1 MPDTSKY
8 KSVGINIDSY
18 NKLKK
23 LSEDK
28 RRSIGQQTALI
39 IDKAFDSEYGDK
51 TKDLESVSKIQ
62 IGDNCLT
69 DSGANIKILEIN
81 EMQRIPTQ
89 TYNFEVKNND
99 NYFADGVLVHNKK
112 APGEEESDKTGG
124 LTGRGVEDVEIL
136 PEDPTI

>member
-51 TKDLESVSKIQ
+51 TKEAGIASSL
-62 IGDNCLT
+62 
-69 DSGANIKILEIN
+69 
-81 EMQRIPTQ
+81 
-89 TYNFEVKNND
+89 
-99 NYFADGVLVHNKK
+99 VLQQSST
-112 APGEEESDKTGG
+112 A
-124 LTGRGVEDVEIL
+124 
-136 PEDPTI
+136 